1 MRVIRTVAELRD
13 ALAMPRREG
22 RRIGFVP
29 TMGALHEGHL
39 SLVRQARA
47 TCDVVVASIFVNPTQ
62 FNDARDLAAYP
73 RTEAEDS
80 ARLADAGVDMLFAPE
95 VGAIYP
101 NGFSTTIDAGA
112 ITEPQEGATRGAGHF
127 RGVATVVAKLLNIV
141 QPHAAFFGQKDA
153 QQVLVVRRMVTD
165 LDIPV
170 EVIACPTVREPD
182 GLAMSSR
189 NARLSSDARTAAS
202 GISAALLAMRKAA
215 ESGTQ
220 AADALRSIGL
230 DVMAQHGIEQAAVDY
245 LAVVDSGTL
254 QPISAVRGGAI
265 RGGALFV
272 TAAHVGGV
280 RLIDNVEFPAVN
292 RP

>member
-80 ARLADAGVDMLFAPE
+80 VRLADAGVDMLFAPE

-112 ITEPQEGATRGAGHF
+112 ITEPLEGATRGAGHF

-189 NARLSSDARTAAS
+189 NARLSPDARKAAS
-202 GISAALLAMRKAA
+202 GISAALFAMRKAA
-215 ESGTQ
+215 ESGMQ